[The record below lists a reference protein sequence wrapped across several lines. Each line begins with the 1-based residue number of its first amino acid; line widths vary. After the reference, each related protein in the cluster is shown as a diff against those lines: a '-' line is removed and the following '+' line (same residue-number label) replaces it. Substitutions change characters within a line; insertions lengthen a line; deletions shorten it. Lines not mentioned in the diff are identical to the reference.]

1 MKIVL
6 LSHSYPPSIGG
17 VATSV
22 KRLAVMLK
30 EKGFSVF
37 ISTLSGKLLPGQE
50 QEHIEDG
57 ILSYHLGKFPGTS
70 DTRASWFEQLC
81 RIIDKHKI
89 DIVHS
94 YYASRAGFTGTM
106 AAKLKGI
113 NSIVSIRGNDLEKD
127 MFCGSNFPLIEWT
140 LKNCSYVTCVS
151 KNLKSLA
158 SIIIPEKKIEVIY
171 NSVNTSIFKKELRN
185 REILSDLSIQEGEP
199 VTGFIGEGKA
209 KKGIYSLL
217 KAFSLVL
224 ERRKSH
230 LFLIG
235 TMRREMADMIKYFRE
250 ENQLFN
256 HYLHIVPPVLPEY
269 IPKFYN
275 LLDIFIMPSLRDGM
289 PNGILEAMACE
300 LPVVTTSAGAIP
312 ELVKNEKTGIIVEPG
327 NIDNLTSSM
336 IKLIDSKELRE
347 KMGKKGRERV
357 IKYFSQSKEVEGNIK
372 IYNKLVK
379 S

>member
-37 ISTLSGKLLPGQE
+37 ISTLSGKLLPGEE
-50 QEHIEDG
+50 QERIEEG
-57 ILSYHLGKFPGTS
+57 ITVYHLGKFPGSS
-70 DTRASWFEQLC
+70 DTKASWFEQLC

-113 NSIVSIRGNDLEKD
+113 KSVVSIRGNDLEKD
-127 MFCGSNFPLIEWT
+127 IFSGNDFPLIEWT
-140 LKNCSYVTCVS
+140 LKNCSSVTCVS
-151 KNLKSLA
+151 KNLKSIA
-158 SIIIPEKKIEVIY
+158 STIIPEKKITVIY
-171 NSVNTSIFKKELRN
+171 NSVNTSLFKKN
-185 REILSDLSIQEGEP
+185 PGDREIISDLSIQEGEP
-199 VTGFIGEGKA
+199 LIGFIGEGKA

-224 ERRKSH
+224 KQRKSH

-235 TMRREMADMIKYFRE
+235 TMRQEMADIVKFFRE
-250 ENQLFN
+250 ENKLFN
-256 HYLHIVPPVLPEY
+256 NYLHILPPVLPEY
-269 IPKFYN
+269 IIKCYN

-300 LPVVTTSAGAIP
+300 LPVITTSAGAIP
-312 ELVKNEKTGIIVEPG
+312 ELVKNEETGIIVKPG
-327 NIDNLTSSM
+327 NIDELTSGM
-336 IKLIDSKELRE
+336 IKLIDNKELRE

-357 IKYFSQSKEVEGNIK
+357 INNFSPSKELEKNIK
-372 IYNKLVK
+372 IYNKL
-379 S
+379 